1 MQIDRSVKLAMFV
14 AGFGLCFSA
23 GFVLSTWP
31 PRQGTGQQAESESA
45 EVTFVGCLVRIDTGA
60 WRPGTTDTV
69 PAGSGRSTLSSG
81 YALKDAAVAS
91 IAPNAAGPIDT
102 RSGREFGVQKGDV
115 KVDRFAGHQ
124 VEIKGRLT
132 GSIESPGRDTL
143 AAVEVGTSGGD
154 RDPAAP
160 DGARRSNSGR
170 IAVTAIRSLSDT
182 CPPAR

>member
-1 MQIDRSVKLAMFV
+1 MQIERSVKVALLV
-14 AGFGLCFSA
+14 AGFGLCFAA
-23 GFVLSTWP
+23 GFVLSTRA
-31 PRQGTGQQAESESA
+31 PRQGPAYQADGGSA
-45 EVTFVGCLVRIDTGA
+45 ELTMIGCLVRIDTGA

-69 PAGSGRSTLSSG
+69 PAGPGRRTSSSG

-102 RSGREFGVQKGDV
+102 RSGREFGVQKGEV

-124 VEIKGRLT
+124 VEITGRLT
-132 GSIESPGRDTL
+132 LSIESPSRDAPT
-143 AAVEVGTSGGD
+143 ADMVGTSG
-154 RDPAAP
+154 RDPAAL
-160 DGARRSNSGR
+160 DAARSSSGT